1 MKRLIKKADE
11 DHFNITTDYVDSPSG
26 IVFNTGWDAIEN
38 DNITKQKYDTGI
50 NIGFKFEE
58 DLDYPVYD
66 LRS

>member
-11 DHFNITTDYVDSPSG
+11 DHFNTTTDYVDSLSG

-38 DNITKQKYDTGI
+38 DNITKQKYDTGL